1 MNSDQLRVVGHY
13 VVEHRNGNGDLIETI
28 ECPNLVTD
36 VGAKLL
42 LDTILAGSSYVA
54 STYLGL
60 KGSGSAVVGDTQ
72 ASHGGWLEVGS
83 ANAPSYT
90 GSRKTISWA
99 SSSGTG
105 AGSRSKA
112 SSGTYTFTFGSS
124 GTVDGAF
131 LNINGA
137 TTVDNTTGTL
147 FSVGTFSGGSRS
159 VASLDSLTVTY
170 TLTL

>member
-1 MNSDQLRVVGHY
+1 MEKLRVIGHY
-13 VVEHRNGNGDLIETI
+13 RVEHRNGNGDLLETI

-60 KGSGSAVVGDTQ
+60 KGSGSAAVADTQ
-72 ASHGGWLEVGS
+72 ASHSGWSEVGS
-83 ANAPSYT
+83 ANAPAYT
-90 GSRKTISWA
+90 GARKTVSWA

-105 AGSRSKA
+105 SGGRSKA
-112 SSGTYTFTFGSS
+112 SSGTYTFAFTSG

-131 LNINGA
+131 LNINGS
-137 TTVDNTTGTL
+137 TSVDNTTGTL
-147 FSVGTFSGGSRS
+147 FSVGTFSGGART
-159 VASLDSLTVTY
+159 VANLDSLTVTY